1 MFQVR
6 RMEKGTKQ
14 KKREE
19 SEQTNTLYYITYTQ
33 HTLSLT
39 HTHTHTHVNNGYM
52 HVMFYIHTLDLQ
64 KLSEQLNLIEN
75 RRARNLG
82 EK

>member
-33 HTLSLT
+33 HTLS

-52 HVMFYIHTLDLQ
+52 HVMYVLDLQ